1 MLMMPAWLCLLMTH
15 TVPDAGHAGACCV
28 CWLTG
33 PAIVVTTNRA
43 FSTQRRSFED
53 LLEASKW
60 AYGVSCVPQFIVPRS
75 SSSRRTTSKPSC
87 ISRELNPFSSS
98 PAGFLVLNH
107 SKAPGGLKPTERS
120 LRRCQR
126 RFNTDS
132 LLAVVTRVPGIP
144 V

>member
-15 TVPDAGHAGACCV
+15 AVPDAGHAGACCV

-43 FSTQRRSFED
+43 FSTQTQKLRRSVGSIKMG
-53 LLEASKW
+53 LRS
-60 AYGVSCVPQFIVPRS
+60 VVPQFIVPRS